1 LCKAVMD
8 GMNKIV
14 YEDDGQI
21 VDLHSTKV
29 YGEPFVEVLIKE
41 T

>member
-1 LCKAVMD
+1 VLD
-8 GMNKIV
+8 GMNKVV

-21 VDLHSTKV
+21 VTLHCTKV

-41 T
+41 SE